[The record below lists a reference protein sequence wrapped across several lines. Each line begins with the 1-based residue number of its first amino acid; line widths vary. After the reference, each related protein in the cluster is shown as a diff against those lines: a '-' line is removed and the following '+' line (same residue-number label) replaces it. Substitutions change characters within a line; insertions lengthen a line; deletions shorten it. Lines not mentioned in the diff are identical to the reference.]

1 MRLQAALVKIGI
13 GVSLSLSL
21 LTPALASGDE
31 NCTQLMYDH
40 GLATSAQLYCG
51 YEYYNEE
58 IIASGAR
65 CMALADQYGQGKPK
79 QLKDALKE
87 GLADFQMEYEVAS
100 NKAGICSEF
109 ADQFS
114 MFVKP

>member
-1 MRLQAALVKIGI
+1 MQLQAALVKIGI
-13 GVSLSLSL
+13 GVSLSLGL
-21 LTPALASGDE
+21 FTPALASDDY
-31 NCTQLMYDH
+31 NCTQLMYEH

-51 YEYYNEE
+51 YEYYNED

-87 GLADFQMEYEVAS
+87 GLADFQMEYEAAS

-109 ADQFS
+109 AGEFS
-114 MFVKP
+114 FIVKP

>member
-1 MRLQAALVKIGI
+1 MRSLAILVKIGI
-13 GVSLSLSL
+13 TVSLSLSL
-21 LTPALASGDE
+21 FTPTLASDGY

-65 CMALADQYGQGKPK
+65 CMALADHYGKGKPK

-87 GLADFQMEYEVAS
+87 GLADFQMEYDAAS
-100 NKAGICSEF
+100 NKADICSEF
-109 ADQFS
+109 ADEFS
-114 MFVKP
+114 FIVRP